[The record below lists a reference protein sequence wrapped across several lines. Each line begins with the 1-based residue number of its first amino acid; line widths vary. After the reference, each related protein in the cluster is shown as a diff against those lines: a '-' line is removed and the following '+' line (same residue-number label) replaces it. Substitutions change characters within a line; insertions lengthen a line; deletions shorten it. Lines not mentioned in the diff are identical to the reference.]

1 MRKKTKINKD
11 LAEAPGGE
19 GDGEEKKKSKLRVF
33 IHFLLL
39 LSQLAISCPTAYF
52 DKSSTSKRAS
62 VQKGISFGVTEVAEI
77 DEDGKVIKMGEMET
91 KKGKRK
97 KKKKDR
103 KTPEG
108 TVATTDIDAG
118 QNKKKMTMAEYS
130 KAMRKR
136 TLEV

>member
-1 MRKKTKINKD
+1 M
-11 LAEAPGGE
+11 
-19 GDGEEKKKSKLRVF
+19 
-33 IHFLLL
+33 
-39 LSQLAISCPTAYF
+39 
-52 DKSSTSKRAS
+52 TSM
-62 VQKGISFGVTEVAEI
+62 QKGISFGVTEVAEI

-136 TLEV
+136 TLEVRLLINRAK